1 MKSLACVAALA
12 GALLAASAHA
22 ETLYVIDQ
30 LIVSVSSS
38 ADDTGERVATI
49 HSGDGVEVL
58 EQHDAY
64 AHVRLASGAEGWVK
78 SSYLSPQLPLQQK
91 LTSQL
96 QELERLKQEVARL
109 QGAASRL
116 APSAM
121 SSTTGTVRSAFAS
134 PPAPVVSWPMCP
146 HASGNVSSEMRAACP
161 PTRSWISTTSASR
174 RPSFLDVV
182 AVIRPGCP

>member
-12 GALLAASAHA
+12 AALLAAGAHA

-30 LIVSVSSS
+30 LIVTVSSS

-109 QGAASRL
+109 QGAASAAAVA
-116 APSAM
+116 API
-121 SSTTGTVRSAFAS
+121 VREAPND
-134 PPAPVVSWPMCP
+134 PPAALANEPGENAQPIWPW
-146 HASGNVSSEMRAACP
+146 ALGAALVALAGGFALGW
-161 PTRSWISTTSASR
+161 RMLDR
-174 RPSFLDVV
+174 R
-182 AVIRPGCP
+182 IRRKYGGLRIY